1 MIGVWALLAYIGGI
15 LVWTTVLRRNVGEA
29 MIVGFV
35 IAAAFS
41 GPDALTVGWQSLSEA
56 LTDEIVHATVLFV
69 LMGFLLEKSGV
80 TDRMINLLDALIGR
94 RRGGPAYVSTVASAG
109 LGSIIHNQAAI
120 AATVGAVTIPWMER
134 SRLDRRT
141 AATIVAGNAGMGI
154 TFPFSASMFVLVGSS
169 VGGSLLSVDALILPL
184 LAGGLWCVL
193 HRLIV
198 TTILVRRSVDGSA
211 ESAPGPRVGRRAA
224 WRQGWPTF
232 LLFVG
237 IAVPMVLTTGPVA
250 EIVTAHIGVDVG
262 DAVSLIF
269 WMPIL
274 LIVIGLV
281 LGRRQLP
288 WSVGGWVRL
297 VGDAAPRFAI
307 VGITVLFAFAGAN
320 VLAGTGL
327 PRQLSELLGGLD
339 LPVWLLAVVIGIIV
353 LAAAA
358 PLSSTA
364 TMAAVGTIG
373 VAALTAAGVPAPT
386 AAVAVLVFASCEAAV
401 PPGGAPLYVA
411 CGLSGVNPLQ
421 TFPRLLGYYACPL
434 LGIGVLI
441 AAGILP
447 V

>member
-1 MIGVWALLAYIGGI
+1 MIGVWALLAYIGAI
-15 LVWTTVLRRNVGEA
+15 LIWTTVLRRNVGEA

-35 IAAAFS
+35 IAMAFN
-41 GPDALTVGWQSLSEA
+41 GRHALAVGWRSLSEA
-56 LTDEIVHATVLFV
+56 LTDEIVYATVLFV
-69 LMGFLLEKSGV
+69 LMGFLLEKAGV
-80 TDRMINLLDALIGR
+80 TNKMINLLDALIGK

-134 SRLDRRT
+134 ARLDRRT

-184 LAGGLWCVL
+184 LAGGLWCAL

-198 TTILVRRSVDGSA
+198 TTILVRRSGDRS
-211 ESAPGPRVGRRAA
+211 EAPEPSPRLARRRAF
-224 WRQGWPTF
+224 REGWPTIS
-232 LLFVG
+232 LFAG
-237 IAVPMVLTTGPVA
+237 IALPMALTAGGVTSALTAYTG
-250 EIVTAHIGVDVG
+250 TDVG
-262 DAVSLIF
+262 DAVSVIF
-269 WMPIL
+269 WMPITL
-274 LIVIGLV
+274 TAIGLL
-281 LGRRQLP
+281 LGRKQLP
-288 WSVGGWVRL
+288 TSATAWARFVA
-297 VGDAAPRFAI
+297 DAAPRFSI

-327 PRQLSELLGGLD
+327 PRQLSDLLGALD
-339 LPVWLLAVVIGIIV
+339 LPVWLLATLIGIIV

-373 VAALTAAGVPAPT
+373 VAALVAAGVPAST
-386 AAVAVLVFASCEAAV
+386 AAVSVLVFASCEAAV
-401 PPGGAPLYVA
+401 PPGGAPLFVA

-421 TFPRLLGYYACPL
+421 TFPRLLAYYACPL

-441 AAGILP
+441 AVGILP